1 MYVYSIVHCM
11 YVCMYVYT
19 HSVVC
24 VCMCV
29 YVYMYMCVAVR
40 LRGWLARQQP
50 TPCLPTYLLYYY
62 CVCVLPTSLPTGVVC
77 VLLYVCIV

>member
-1 MYVYSIVHCM
+1 
-11 YVCMYVYT
+11 MYVYT

-24 VCMCV
+24 MYVCVCIHV
-29 YVYMYMCVAVR
+29 HVCVAVR

-62 CVCVLPTSLPTGVVC
+62 CVCTTYLSTYWCSVCTTTCMYSIVC
-77 VLLYVCIV
+77 V

>member
-1 MYVYSIVHCM
+1 
-11 YVCMYVYT
+11 MYVYT

-29 YVYMYMCVAVR
+29 CIHVHVCVAVR

-50 TPCLPTYLLYYY
+50 TPCLPTYLPAVLLL
-62 CVCVLPTSLPTGVVC
+62 CVCTIYLSTYWCSVCTTTCVYSIVC
-77 VLLYVCIV
+77 V

>member
-19 HSVVC
+19 HSVVYVCMYVC
-24 VCMCV
+24 VCIHV
-29 YVYMYMCVAVR
+29 HACVAVR

-62 CVCVLPTSLPTGVVC
+62 CVCTTYYSI
-77 VLLYVCIV
+77 Y